1 MFIDDTI
8 DCYKARL
15 VAHGY
20 KQQYGVD
27 YKETF
32 APVAKMTTVYTL
44 LIVASTNGWTLHH
57 MDVKNAFLHG
67 NMEEMVFMKP
77 PPGCV
82 LQRPNAVVVFQYL
95 FMD

>member
-1 MFIDDTI
+1 MYYEDIF
-8 DCYKARL
+8 
-15 VAHGY
+15 
-20 KQQYGVD
+20 
-27 YKETF
+27 EF
-32 APVAKMTTVYTL
+32 VAKMKTIHTL
-44 LIVASTNGWTLHH
+44 LIVVSMNGWTLHH

-95 FMD
+95 SMD